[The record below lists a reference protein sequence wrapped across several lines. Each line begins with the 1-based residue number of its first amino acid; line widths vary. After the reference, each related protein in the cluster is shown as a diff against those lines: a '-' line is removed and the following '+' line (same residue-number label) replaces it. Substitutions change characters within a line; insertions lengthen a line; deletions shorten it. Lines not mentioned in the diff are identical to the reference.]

1 MTIKRKFLFLYL
13 NTGGGHRSAA
23 NVLKNIF
30 TEKYP
35 ESEVVVENGF
45 DENNVFGKLV
55 FEHFYNFSMNF
66 VPGLFSFIYRIG
78 SRWFQTV
85 TVKFL
90 NLSTNAYVAKLI
102 KKHNPTDIV
111 CFHFALSHAAKSAI
125 RQTNPNINLS
135 MVVTDPFTAHGTWFY
150 ERSLK
155 YYVFSDQVKK
165 MAIEKC
171 KVPAKNIEIVPF
183 LINQKFR
190 KMATKEDIKLI
201 RQKYNLPID
210 KKIVLLT
217 GGGEG
222 LPNMIPIVTDF
233 VARKVDFTVV
243 VVCGRDVRTKAYLDI
258 LSKAQKTVDIRVYG
272 FINFMD
278 EIVKACDCAVIKA
291 GPASLME
298 VLVSKKPVVINHF
311 IYGKE
316 LGNFQ
321 FAIDNKVGKFVRKP
335 KEITKTVDIMLHDE
349 AYLERTSINIENLP
363 ISFESEKLADVLMMN
378 KSKESF

>member
-1 MTIKRKFLFLYL
+1 MLVKRKFLFLYL
-13 NTGGGHRSAA
+13 NTGGGHRSSA

-35 ESEVVVENGF
+35 NVEVVVENGF
-45 DENNVFGKLV
+45 DENNIFGKLA
-55 FEHFYNFSMNF
+55 FEQFYHVSMNF
-66 VPGLFSFIYRIG
+66 IPGLYSFIYRIG
-78 SRWFQTV
+78 GRWFQTI

-90 NLSTNAYVAKLI
+90 NLATNIYIEKLI

-111 CFHFALSHAAKSAI
+111 CFHFALGHAMKSAV
-125 RQTNPNINLS
+125 RNTNPKINCS
-135 MVVTDPFTAHGTWFY
+135 MIVTDPFTAHGTWFY
-150 ERSLK
+150 ERNLK
-155 YYVFSDQVKK
+155 YYVFSEQVKK

-258 LSKAQKTVDIRVYG
+258 LSRAQKFVDIRVYG

-311 IYGKE
+311 IYGQE
-316 LGNFQ
+316 LGNVQ

-349 AYLERTSINIENLP
+349 AYLERTSINIEKLP
-363 ISFESEKLADVLMMN
+363 ISFESEKLADILFMQ
-378 KSKESF
+378 